1 MELLKQ
7 KGGIKMLSLY
17 HSQIQDILDRLY
29 SLPTKLALMMTGTFG
44 IGKTDA
50 VRRFA
55 IRKAKE
61 LGLEFSQDFAD
72 VNNEKKFMF
81 LVLPLHQY
89 EPAEIKGLPFPNSDR
104 TQTVYLPVGL
114 LPTKGQGVILLD
126 EINLAPPMLQSNAYQ
141 LIEDRRLG
149 FYTVPDGVMIIG
161 AGNRDDDRGHTFD
174 MAMPLNNRFLHA
186 ELHIPPVDDIEVS
199 GEKIK
204 GWANDF
210 AIPAGVDHRI
220 VNYLSYQKKH
230 LFTYDPT
237 KDICEPTIA
246 TPRMWVKVSTL
257 IKGIPDKD
265 EDALYRYISMGV
277 GTGIAQ
283 EMCAWLKLS
292 RKYDIPAI
300 YKSGKFERPDDIGQ
314 LYSLISAFVGHYME
328 RMTAENAVR
337 LLELACI
344 FKKEHTCMLL
354 NQAKY
359 ADKDYFAKVKKTAP
373 DKFTKLADSIFAL
386 LI

>member
-1 MELLKQ
+1 M
-7 KGGIKMLSLY
+7 ISLY
-17 HSQIQDILDRLY
+17 HAQFQSVLDRLY
-29 SLPTKLALMMTGTFG
+29 SLPTKLAVMLTGTFG
-44 IGKTDA
+44 IGKTAA
-50 VRRFA
+50 VRLFA
-55 IRKAKE
+55 QRKAKE
-61 LGLEFSQDFAD
+61 LGLIFSQSFED
-72 VNNEKKFMF
+72 VNDEKKFVF

-89 EPAEIKGLPFPNSDR
+89 EPAEIKGLPFPNAER

-114 LPTKGQGVILLD
+114 LPTKGQGIILLD

-186 ELHIPPVDDIEVS
+186 ELAIPPVDDIEVS

-204 GWANDF
+204 GWANDY
-210 AIPAGVDHRI
+210 AIPSGVDHRI
-220 VNYLSYQKKH
+220 VNYLMYQKKH

-237 KDICEPTIA
+237 KDVCEPTIA
-246 TPRMWVKVSTL
+246 TPRMWEKVSTL
-257 IKGIPDKD
+257 IKGIPDTA
-265 EDALYRYISMGV
+265 EDLLYRYIGMGV

-283 EMCAWLKLS
+283 EMIAWLKLS
-292 RKYDIPAI
+292 RKYDIKKIFA
-300 YKSGKFERPDDIGQ
+300 SGTFTKPVQIDQ
-314 LYSLISAFVGHYME
+314 LYSLISAFVGHYLE
-328 RMTAENAVR
+328 KQTAENAVR

-344 FKKEHTCMLL
+344 LNKEHTCMLL
-354 NQAKY
+354 NQAKH
-359 ADKDYFAKVKKTAP
+359 ADKDFFAKIKKSAP
-373 DKFTKLADSIFAL
+373 DKFTKLADSIFPL